1 LQKAVLEAIESL
13 KPVDASQSTGRSART
28 YQILTLRYVQGLD
41 LAEVLEQLGVGE
53 SEYHRSQRRALEAV
67 TLVLGERWGVGV
79 AALAD
84 EATTAPREAPP
95 AVPPLVT
102 LPAARPPTARSFPLS
117 LTSFVGRA
125 REQAAILQ
133 LVRSSRLVTLTG
145 PPGAGKT
152 RVAQAVAEALRAEFG
167 EERAFVPLGPI
178 EDPQLVLSAIAK
190 ALGISEAGGRAV
202 LDALIDGIGTRRI
215 FLVLDNV
222 EHVLAAAP
230 LVAEVI
236 AACPQL
242 TVLATS
248 RSPLKVHGEQE
259 FAIAPLEVLNLW
271 QPCSLAELASVASV
285 ALFRDR
291 ARAVGADFELT
302 EENAAAISEI
312 CVRLDGI
319 PLAIELAAARTKA
332 LAPPALLARLAATGK
347 TELRLLNRGL
357 RDLPARQQTMWAAI
371 DWSYDLLAPVERLVF
386 RRLSIFS
393 GSFSLEAAEG
403 IVSPTLASATCDLA
417 EDEQLAPETI
427 LVDVVSTRTGT
438 WRWPSGPN
446 PSSAAPSRRAGS
458 SGSSAN
464 TIICGQRSGGVS
476 KTTWWQGCARRPAS
490 GASGGCVVTTTKV
503 GAGWT
508 SYWPR
513 PFPR

>member
-1 LQKAVLEAIESL
+1 LQKAVLEAIDSL

-41 LAEVLEQLGVGE
+41 LA
-53 SEYHRSQRRALEAV
+53 
-67 TLVLGERWGVGV
+67 
-79 AALAD
+79 
-84 EATTAPREAPP
+84 
-95 AVPPLVT
+95 
-102 LPAARPPTARSFPLS
+102 
-117 LTSFVGRA
+117 
-125 REQAAILQ
+125 
-133 LVRSSRLVTLTG
+133 
-145 PPGAGKT
+145 
-152 RVAQAVAEALRAEFG
+152 
-167 EERAFVPLGPI
+167 
-178 EDPQLVLSAIAK
+178 
-190 ALGISEAGGRAV
+190 SEAGGRAV

-332 LAPPALLARLAATGK
+332 LAPSALLARLAATGK
-347 TELRLLNRGL
+347 TELHLLNRGL

-403 IVSPTLASATCDLA
+403 IVSPTLASAKLLA

-427 LVDVVSTRTGT
+427 LVDIVSTGTGT

-476 KTTWWQGCARRPAS
+476 KTKWWPGCARRPAS